1 MWKVMQ
7 WIINACFTWQ
17 YLISHSLKANTV
29 IKSGDFVNMTK
40 CKLNNQCVQVE
51 NGQVVEEFEQYKSQT
66 EDKLA
71 EIQEFG

>member
-1 MWKVMQ
+1 
-7 WIINACFTWQ
+7 
-17 YLISHSLKANTV
+17 
-29 IKSGDFVNMTK
+29 MTK

-71 EIQEFG
+71 EIQEFGLVRLG